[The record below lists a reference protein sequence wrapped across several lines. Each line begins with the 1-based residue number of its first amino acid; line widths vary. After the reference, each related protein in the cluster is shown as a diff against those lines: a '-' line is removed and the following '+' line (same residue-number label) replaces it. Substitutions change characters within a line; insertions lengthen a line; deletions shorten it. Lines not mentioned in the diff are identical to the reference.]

1 MPIDDIHFGLDA
13 EHPESIHAMTSG
25 VRMHI
30 PSYIITGTA
39 HEYGLTEI
47 EVRDDL
53 FRYLK
58 GEVIDRVPS
67 VVGKTMLEYQADLAM
82 AATFILNRRRLV
94 EALNTIDRNK
104 SDKAAA

>member
-47 EVRDDL
+47 EVRGDL
-53 FRYLK
+53 LK
-58 GEVIDRVPS
+58 HVLGEVIDRVPKAT
-67 VVGKTMLEYQADLAM
+67 GKTMLDYQADVAM
-82 AATFILNRRRLV
+82 AATFILNRDRLT
-94 EALNTIDRNK
+94 EALKKIEANENE
-104 SDKAAA
+104 SVA